1 MTRSPRS
8 TRVLAVTV
16 SLALLAAA
24 CGGDDGGSSAET
36 TTATEETTET
46 TAEAT
51 ETTEATEETTET
63 TAESTETTEATGG
76 GEDAFVISTDD
87 CPDTATTPLGEGE
100 PIKLGFS
107 LPQSGALAS
116 FAPLAV
122 GMQAYFNKV
131 NEAGGV
137 DGHPIELVVKDDAY
151 DPARS
156 VTNMTE
162 FIERD
167 QVLASV
173 FQVGTPNVAAT
184 RDAAGASCTPQMFV
198 GTGFPAWGDPENYPW
213 TTIGLMSYS
222 TEAAVWTN
230 YINEAYPDGA
240 TVGELV
246 LNNDFGNA
254 YKNALEEEV
263 AGSNIEIV
271 ISQTHDAA
279 APNVNDQVAQILAA
293 NPDVVIGMTSF
304 GTCNALPEGLR
315 AGGYEGEIIV
325 SATCAALLLLGANP
339 EALNEVK
346 IIISSKDPRDPSW
359 DDDED
364 MIQYKADIAEFGAEG
379 TDPINGNISGGY
391 NAAALITH
399 LLEEAAA
406 SEGGLSRA
414 SLGEAQRNV
423 DFQTPLNI
431 DGARH
436 TMNAVDAYAIETGE
450 LKSFNGSTKG
460 YDSIDVTISVEGET
474 GVFGG

>member
-1 MTRSPRS
+1 MNKRSRS
-8 TRVLAVTV
+8 MRVLAVTL
-16 SLALLAAA
+16 SLALVAAA
-24 CGGDDGGSSAET
+24 CGGDDGGSASET
-36 TTATEETTET
+36 TAATDENTETTAATEETTET
-46 TAEAT
+46 TEAT
-51 ETTEATEETTET
+51 ETTEG
-63 TAESTETTEATGG
+63 TETTEASGG
-76 GEDAFVISTDD
+76 ADAFVMPADG

-137 DGHPIELVVKDDAY
+137 DGHPIELIVKDDAY

-184 RDAAGASCTPQMFV
+184 RDAAGAACTPQMFV

-230 YINEAYPDGA
+230 YIEEAYPDGA

-246 LNNDFGNA
+246 LNNDFGNS
-254 YKNALEEEV
+254 YKSALDEEV
-263 AGSNIEIV
+263 AGTNIEIV

-346 IIISSKDPRDPSW
+346 IIISSKDPRDPAW
-359 DDDED
+359 DDDEG
-364 MIQYKADIAEFGAEG
+364 MVEYKADIAEYGEAG
-379 TDPINGNISGGY
+379 TDPLNGNISGGY
-391 NAAALITH
+391 NAAALIVH
-399 LLEEAAA
+399 LLEQAAA
-406 SEGGLSRA
+406 SEGGLSRV

-431 DGARH
+431 EGARH
-436 TMNAVDAYAIETGE
+436 TMSAADAYAIETGE

-460 YDSIDVTISVEGET
+460 YDSIDVLISVEGET